1 MKNKVLLLVLAMM
14 LSAGATI
21 AQNATKSIV
30 YLKNGTSVTGVIM
43 EMQND
48 TMKVKTSDGS
58 SAVYPIAEVER
69 IANTS
74 ALGEKK
80 TENGMRDYAGYKL
93 RRLGRDICVGSISLD
108 PVQIYNVLDKDLYDT
123 YVSAYQQSGW
133 GAFFITTGLVTA
145 GLGLYLGVLGKN
157 QSIRNSGWVLFG
169 VSGVLAPIGY
179 VVRGIAKGRIGWV
192 VDEYNSRKTASTFEL
207 SPTVLGFNDMITDN
221 KTYAMGAT
229 LSINF

>member
-14 LSAGATI
+14 LSAGTTI
-21 AQNATKSIV
+21 AQNATKSVV

-48 TMKVKTSDGS
+48 TMKVKTSDG
-58 SAVYPIAEVER
+58 ALLTYPMREVESVK
-69 IANTS
+69 NES
-74 ALGEKK
+74 ALEGEK
-80 TENGMRDYAGYKL
+80 TGSGARYKI

-108 PVQIYNVLDKDLYDT
+108 PVQIYNFLDKDLYDT

-157 QSIRNSGWVLFG
+157 QKIRNSGWVLCG

-192 VDEYNSRKTASTFEL
+192 VDEYNSRKMANMLEL
-207 SPTVLGFNDMITDN
+207 APTVLGFNDITTDS
-221 KTYAMGAT
+221 KSYAIGAT
-229 LSINF
+229 IRISF

>member
-21 AQNATKSIV
+21 AQNATKSVV

-48 TMKVKTSDGS
+48 TMKVKTSDG
-58 SAVYPIAEVER
+58 ALLTYPMSEVESVK
-69 IANTS
+69 NES
-74 ALGEKK
+74 ALEGEK
-80 TENGMRDYAGYKL
+80 TGSGARYKI

-108 PVQIYNVLDKDLYDT
+108 PVQIYNVLGKDLYDT

-145 GLGLYLGVLGKN
+145 GLGLYLGVFGKT
-157 QSIRNSGWVLFG
+157 QDIRNSGWVLFG

-192 VDEYNSRKTASTFEL
+192 VDEYNSRKMANMLEL
-207 SPTVLGFNDMITDN
+207 APTVMGFNDMITDN
-221 KTYAMGAT
+221 KTYAVGAT

>member
-21 AQNATKSIV
+21 AQNATKSVV

-48 TMKVKTSDGS
+48 TMKVKTSDG
-58 SAVYPIAEVER
+58 ALLTYPMSEVESVK
-69 IANTS
+69 NES
-74 ALGEKK
+74 ALEGEK
-80 TENGMRDYAGYKL
+80 TGSGARYKI
-93 RRLGRDICVGSISLD
+93 RRLGRDICVGSIAIGPD
-108 PVQIYNVLDKDLYDT
+108 QIHNILGKDLYDT

-133 GAFFITTGLVTA
+133 GAFIITA
-145 GLGLYLGVLGKN
+145 GLVSAGLGVYMGVLGKN
-157 QSIRNSGWVLFG
+157 QNIRNTGWVLCG

-192 VDEYNSRKTASTFEL
+192 VDEYNSRKIANTLEL
-207 SPTVLGFNDMITDN
+207 APTVLGFNDILTDN
-221 KTYAMGAT
+221 KTYAVGAT

>member
-21 AQNATKSIV
+21 AQNATKSVV

-48 TMKVKTSDGS
+48 TMKVKTSDG
-58 SAVYPIAEVER
+58 ALLTYPMSEVESVK
-69 IANTS
+69 NES
-74 ALGEKK
+74 ALEGEK
-80 TENGMRDYAGYKL
+80 TGSGARYKI
-93 RRLGRDICVGSISLD
+93 RRLGRDICVGSIAIGPD
-108 PVQIYNVLDKDLYDT
+108 QIHNILGKDLYDT

-133 GAFFITTGLVTA
+133 GAFFITAGLVSA
-145 GLGLYLGVLGKN
+145 GLGLYLGILGKN
-157 QSIRNSGWVLFG
+157 QNIRNSGWVLFG

-221 KTYAMGAT
+221 KKYAVGAT
-229 LSINF
+229 LNINL

>member
-1 MKNKVLLLVLAMM
+1 MKTAKLLAVCFCI
-14 LSAGATI
+14 GASFS
-21 AQNATKSIV
+21 QNATKSIV
-30 YLKNGTSVTGVIM
+30 YLKNGSTVNCEIM
-43 EMQND
+43 EWQND
-48 TMKVKTSDGS
+48 TIRVKMSDGS

-69 IANTS
+69 IANAS

-80 TENGMRDYAGYKL
+80 AENGMRDYAGYKL

-108 PVQIYNVLDKDLYDT
+108 PGQIYNFLDKDLYDT

-145 GLGLYLGVLGKN
+145 GLGLYLGILGKN
-157 QSIRNSGWVLFG
+157 QNIRNSGWILCG

-192 VDEYNSRKTASTFEL
+192 VDEYNNRQTASTFEL

-221 KTYAMGAT
+221 KKYALGAT
-229 LSINF
+229 LNINL